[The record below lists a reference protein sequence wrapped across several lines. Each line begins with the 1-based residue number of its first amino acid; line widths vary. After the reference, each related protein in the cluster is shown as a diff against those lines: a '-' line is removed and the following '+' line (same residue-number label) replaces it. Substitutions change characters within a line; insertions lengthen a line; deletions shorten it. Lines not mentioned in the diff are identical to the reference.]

1 MCRKKAFM
9 RMILASVTGPGLF
22 QGHESRQ
29 VDENAL
35 EIFPPTVW
43 KEALLQSQHQPRMSP
58 SDERVE
64 LTNCDPI

>member
-43 KEALLQSQHQPRMSP
+43 KEALLQSQHCAPASNVSLWWARGA
-58 SDERVE
+58 D
-64 LTNCDPI
+64 